1 MESVPSSCGR
11 KRSYTVA
18 FKLGVAE
25 YAEKHSKR
33 ETSQVFCVDR
43 KRVQEWCKQKEDL
56 SKTSKAVKR
65 LGGGGGRK
73 PLSAPIENQ
82 LVDFLAAKRQD
93 RRRVT
98 RKAIAREAIRLH
110 REAGNETFVASDGWL
125 AKFMRRN
132 KISLRRRTTGTKI
145 TLQ

>member
-1 MESVPSSCGR
+1 M
-11 KRSYTVA
+11 
-18 FKLGVAE
+18 
-25 YAEKHSKR
+25 
-33 ETSQVFCVDR
+33 
-43 KRVQEWCKQKEDL
+43 QEWCKQKEDL

-65 LGGGGGRK
+65 LGGGGRK

-110 REAGNETFVASDGWL
+110 REVGNETFVASDGWL